1 MSNRRTKSGALA
13 PAALL
18 ATILIAAPAAA
29 LAQPMGG
36 PPPMGGSPILHSV
49 MKALH
54 TLPLTDD
61 EMKQVHGLMDQYHQ
75 STEARREQMMAAH
88 KVLAGQ
94 AVAESFDESAI
105 RSASATF
112 SALQAD
118 EIVGEAALLR
128 DIRSVLSSDERDQL
142 QRTLA
147 KMATS
152 DEMPG
157 HWGGPDPHGHGG
169 GPGGSLND

>member
-1 MSNRRTKSGALA
+1 MSNRRTNRGALA

-36 PPPMGGSPILHSV
+36 PPPVPGSPILHSV
-49 MKALH
+49 MRALH
-54 TLPLTDD
+54 SLPLTD
-61 EMKQVHGLMDQYHQ
+61 EEKTQVHGLMEQFHQ
-75 STEARREQMMAAH
+75 ATEARRERMMSAH
-88 KVLAGQ
+88 KALAGQ
-94 AVAESFDESAI
+94 ALAESFDEPAI

-128 DIRSVLSSDERDQL
+128 DIRSVLTSDERDQL

-157 HWGGPDPHGHGG
+157 HWGHGG
-169 GPGGSLND
+169 GPGGAPND